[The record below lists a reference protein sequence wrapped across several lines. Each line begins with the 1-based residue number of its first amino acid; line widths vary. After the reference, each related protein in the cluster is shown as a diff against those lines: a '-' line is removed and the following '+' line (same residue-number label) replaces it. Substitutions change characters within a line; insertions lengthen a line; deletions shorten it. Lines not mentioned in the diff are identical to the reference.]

1 MTNKEG
7 TLDNLYFEWLYK
19 KIGVVSNRNPNKSY
33 WELARHLYRTPF
45 FWVVPNDDN
54 READGKD
61 LRNEFILECDIQDIE
76 VNWLQIDC
84 SVLEMLIALAGLA
97 AFNSVGEA
105 GDWFRKFL
113 DNLRLRSFTDAAWNR
128 EAAAQTTKTIERLVD
143 RTYNSRGVGGLFPLR
158 NAEKDQRKEELWYQL
173 SAYLAEG
180 DYLNS
185 GP

>member
-1 MTNKEG
+1 VTNKEG
-7 TLDNLYFEWLYK
+7 TLDDLYFEWLYK

-61 LRNEFILECDIQDIE
+61 LRNEFIEECDIQDIE
-76 VNWLQIDC
+76 VNWLQLDC

-97 AFNSVGEA
+97 AFNSVGET
-105 GDWFRKFL
+105 GDWYRKFL
-113 DNLRLRSFTDAAWNR
+113 QNLKLLPFTDAAWDR
-128 EAAAQTTKTIERLVD
+128 DAERQVAKIIERLVD

-180 DYLNS
+180 DYLNN
-185 GP
+185 GL

>member
-1 MTNKEG
+1 VTNKEG

-61 LRNEFILECDIQDIE
+61 LRNEFISECDIQDIE

-97 AFNSVGEA
+97 AFNSVGKA

-128 EAAAQTTKTIERLVD
+128 DAAAQTQKTIERLVD
-143 RTYNSRGVGGLFPLR
+143 RTYNSRGVGGLFPLK

>member
-1 MTNKEG
+1 VTNKEG
-7 TLDNLYFEWLYK
+7 TLDDLYFEWLYK

-61 LRNEFILECDIQDIE
+61 LRNEFIEECDIQDIE
-76 VNWLQIDC
+76 VNWLQLDC

-97 AFNSVGEA
+97 AFNSVGET
-105 GDWFRKFL
+105 GDWYRKFL
-113 DNLRLRSFTDAAWNR
+113 QNLKLIPFTDAAWDR
-128 EAAAQTTKTIERLVD
+128 DAERQVAKIIERLVD

-180 DYLNS
+180 DYLNN
-185 GP
+185 GL